1 MMNWARQQLANV
13 TGTPEPIYGPSAI
26 RSIATQA
33 ETTPFTLLE
42 KDDVK
47 WVDMESTSMETQTFY
62 LHAESGHIGIVQVI
76 HSNVV
81 GLRRTSQFNT
91 KIFYPKNDPKP
102 HLWST
107 DQLFDVGFSEDK
119 FNFYASN
126 CAIEISENGKQ
137 YTVKST
143 SNENSIVNLTI
154 SQIAPGFQVGKDG
167 KTLYGTNMSS
177 PWGSMRHTFWPR
189 NKVEGLIVT
198 KDGPINFKGLCLFVH
213 ALQGMKPHHAAAK
226 WNFVNFQGP
235 KYTAIM
241 MEFTTPKSYGSTT
254 VNVGGIVHDNEITMA
269 SASNFIS
276 YTKVRC
282 DEDNNWLVPESAK
295 YEWIEKTDKGDKV
308 HAVIEGSLGER
319 SDRIDV
325 MAELPVFVKQIVAGA
340 VGTKPYIYQFFVENS
355 TLRIKNGEE
364 EIVEEGQLFTEATF
378 ISE

>member
-47 WVDMESTSMETQTFY
+47 WVDMESTSVETQTFY
-62 LHAESGHIGIVQVI
+62 LHAESGHVGIVQVI

-102 HLWST
+102 PLWSA

-119 FNFYASN
+119 LNFYASS
-126 CAIEISENGKQ
+126 CAIEISEDGKQ

-226 WNFVNFQGP
+226 WNFVNFQGT

-269 SASNFIS
+269 SASNIIS

-282 DEDNNWLVPESAK
+282 DEDNKWLVPESAK
-295 YEWIEKTDKGDKV
+295 YEWIEKTDKGEKV
-308 HAVIEGSLGER
+308 QAVIEGSLGER
-319 SDRIDV
+319 PDRIDV
-325 MAELPVFVKQIVAGA
+325 MAEVPVFVKQIVAGA
-340 VGTKPYIYQFFVENS
+340 VGTKPYIYQFIVENS
-355 TLRIKNGEE
+355 TLSIKNGEE
-364 EIVEEGQLFTEATF
+364 VIVEEGQLFTEASF